1 MASNGFWKPL
11 HRFQTPSNRKKCAE
25 RACMRIHTRKHT
37 HTLTHTHT
45 HTQTDRLLNCLC
57 RTGVRV
63 LHVGTFT
70 GAFCILARKLSTPG
84 ACPMRMF
91 SSFTPCAHARFKL
104 TPCPYDCLIEI
115 FHVFYQCTC
124 ACCILCTKPSTCCAW
139 AIRICSSCTP
149 CDFIQSSAALAWRYL
164 VTCSS
169 SLLTIPVRA
178 ACWTRSLRLPEGVHG
193 QLHGNKSGTEVH
205 GGSLAPGAHT
215 KYGKPEAVVLSRGES
230 ERTPV
235 LRRCGL
241 AVR

>member
-1 MASNGFWKPL
+1 MHCFHSHPIVVMYKKKAQYINTSNRYGSNWSACNGFEWLLEATASLPNP
-11 HRFQTPSNRKKCAE
+11 FQSKKMCRTRMHANT
-25 RACMRIHTRKHT
+25 HTQTHT
-37 HTLTHTHT
+37 HSLTHTHT
-45 HTQTDRLLNCLC
+45 HTHTHRLLNFLC

-149 CDFIQSSAALAWRYL
+149 CDFIQSSAALA
-164 VTCSS
+164 
-169 SLLTIPVRA
+169 
-178 ACWTRSLRLPEGVHG
+178 
-193 QLHGNKSGTEVH
+193 
-205 GGSLAPGAHT
+205 
-215 KYGKPEAVVLSRGES
+215 
-230 ERTPV
+230 
-235 LRRCGL
+235 
-241 AVR
+241 